1 MNLPNGGITE
11 VEMLNHIRIMPY
23 YGDYSTKSKTYK
35 TMGGQLEVFKEF
47 SVLFM
52 IVSLLQQN
60 A

>member
-1 MNLPNGGITE
+1 MDLPDGSIKD
-11 VEMLNHIRIMPY
+11 VEMLNHERIAAY